1 MNKTAIF
8 HIMFIFI
15 VFSGEADILASHVE
29 KLVSMG
35 LKQQDIAVI
44 APYNL
49 QVKWNQLFCKCYNTQ
64 G

>member
-1 MNKTAIF
+1 MV
-8 HIMFIFI
+8 IFI
-15 VFSGEADILASHVE
+15 VFLGEADILASHVE

-49 QVKWNQLFCKCYNTQ
+49 QV
-64 G
+64 